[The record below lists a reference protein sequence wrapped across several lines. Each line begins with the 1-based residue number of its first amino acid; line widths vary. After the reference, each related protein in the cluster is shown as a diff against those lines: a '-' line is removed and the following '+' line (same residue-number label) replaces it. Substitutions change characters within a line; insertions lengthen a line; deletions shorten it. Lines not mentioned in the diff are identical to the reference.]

1 MVWTFFGDLF
11 KSVDD
16 DPGPSAANKKLLS
29 DMSHKERVRAKGGLG
44 QKIKLETAPD
54 YNRGECE
61 EYIRTIGGNA
71 FIIVGRDRPGNLL
84 SGYGGVKNQ
93 RASSAIRLTAGMGG
107 RDVGKVPGAVA
118 VGADGRL
125 SPNNQIDAATIYIS
139 QKTDIDDEEQGF
151 NLANG
156 TIGNIK
162 GRSAI
167 AMKADSVRIMSQDGG
182 IKLITS
188 ANRKNSQGGNVD
200 SYADINFIA
209 GNDDSGRQAL
219 VKGENMLVAVDKIF
233 RYLSQILTTINGIV
247 QQQNKFNVAL
257 TTHTHPVPPIT
268 IPPMSTTPGIGAGG
282 SATGGAVSTVVTGV
296 TTIPPSPLLVGP
308 LGSPT
313 MGFTEVDI
321 NVLAIGGETTAI
333 LGGPVAQRIVVDKNN
348 MWASKKNF
356 TINKHSRHYL
366 LSKNVFTT

>member
-1 MVWTFFGDLF
+1 MGDIF
-11 KSVDD
+11 KPVEDD
-16 DPGPSAANKKLLS
+16 KGPSAATEKLLS
-29 DMSHKERVRAKGGLG
+29 EMTPAERTRAKGGVG
-44 QKIKLETAPD
+44 QKIKMETAPE

-61 EYIRTIGGNA
+61 EVLRSKGGNA
-71 FIIVGRDRPGNLL
+71 FIIVGRDRPGNLV

-107 RDVGKVPGAVA
+107 RDVGKIPGAVQ
-118 VGADGRL
+118 VDVEGRL
-125 SPNNQIDAATIYIS
+125 NPNNQIDAATIYLS
-139 QKTDIDDEEQGF
+139 QKTDIDDKEQGF

-167 AMKADSVRIMSQDGG
+167 AMKADSVRILSQDGG

-188 ANRKNSQGGNVD
+188 TNRKNSQGGDVD

-219 VKGENMLVAVDKIF
+219 VKGQNMLVAVDTIF
-233 RYLSQILTTINGIV
+233 RYLSTILTTINGIV
-247 QQQNKFNVAL
+247 QQQNKFNTVL

-268 IPPMSTTPGIGAGG
+268 IPPMTTTPGVGLGG
-282 SATGGAVSTVVTGV
+282 SVSGGAVSTTVTGV
-296 TTIPPSPLLVGP
+296 VTISPEPLLVGP

-313 MGFTEVDI
+313 SGFTEV
-321 NVLAIGGETTAI
+321 NESVLAIGGETTAI
-333 LGGPVAQRIVVDKNN
+333 FGGATAQRIVVDKNN
-348 MWASKKNF
+348 MWASRKNF
-356 TINKHSRHYL
+356 TKNNNSRFYL